1 MIINWITPK
10 EIIDFEKEIGVELVV
25 NEMDALTSCEGRKF
39 HVSFLNAESMENS
52 CLVGYFGVG
61 TTIDNALKDYCRQV
75 SGKHMAINPLECTR
89 RNIRFPKLTHT
100 KLLGY

>member
-1 MIINWITPK
+1 MKINWITPK
-10 EIIDFEKEIGVELVV
+10 EILDFEKEIEVELVV
-25 NEMDALTSCEGRKF
+25 NEILGVRLCESRTF
-39 HVSFLNAESMENS
+39 HVSFPKAESMENS

-75 SGKHMAINPLECTR
+75 SGKHMAINPCECTR
-89 RNIRFPKLTHT
+89 RNIWFPNLTHT